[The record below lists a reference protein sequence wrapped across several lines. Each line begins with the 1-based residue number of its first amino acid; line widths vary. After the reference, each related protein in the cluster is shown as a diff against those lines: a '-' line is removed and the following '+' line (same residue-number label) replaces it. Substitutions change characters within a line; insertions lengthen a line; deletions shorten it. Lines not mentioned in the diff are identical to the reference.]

1 MNEEYLSKEEAS
13 RMIHNLLDEQDDRG
27 TDDQDEP

>member
-13 RMIHNLLDEQDDRG
+13 EMVRKLRDEQDDR
-27 TDDQDEP
+27 DVHDQDEP

>member
-13 RMIHNLLDEQDDRG
+13 EMFRKLLGEQDDR
-27 TDDQDEP
+27 DARDQDEP